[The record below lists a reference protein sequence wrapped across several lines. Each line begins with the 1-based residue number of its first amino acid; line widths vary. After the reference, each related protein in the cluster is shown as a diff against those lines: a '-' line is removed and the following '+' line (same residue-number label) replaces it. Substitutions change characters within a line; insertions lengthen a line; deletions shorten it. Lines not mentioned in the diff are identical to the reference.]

1 MAFTVVLVPKS
12 ALTLLHAHPRRVAVV
27 LLAPVTQKN
36 SLKLTLNI
44 PTIPVQPLPH
54 RGYQP
59 YNAPY
64 NPAAVAYNNDQ
75 GGEDEE
81 EDEEGE
87 EEQDP
92 YYRGYPPQY
101 YPQQPSQQARG
112 HHGYHSSP
120 THSEDMELRSPGV
133 ARRFPRDTVVV
144 MEKSEEG
151 GL

>member
-1 MAFTVVLVPKS
+1 MGVSLATVI
-12 ALTLLHAHPRRVAVV
+12 
-27 LLAPVTQKN
+27 QKH

-44 PTIPVQPLPH
+44 PTTPVQPLPH
-54 RGYQP
+54 GGYQSYNPP
-59 YNAPY
+59 YNQPY
-64 NPAAVAYNNDQ
+64 NPAAVAYNDQ

-81 EDEEGE
+81 EEEGE

-101 YPQQPSQQARG
+101 YPQQPGRG

-133 ARRFPRDTVVV
+133 ARRFPRDADVVV
-144 MEKSEEG
+144 MEESEEG
-151 GL
+151 GH

>member
-1 MAFTVVLVPKS
+1 MVVVLV
-12 ALTLLHAHPRRVAVV
+12 
-27 LLAPVTQKN
+27 LLAAVIQKH

-44 PTIPVQPLPH
+44 PTTPVQPLPH
-54 RGYQP
+54 GGYQSYNPP
-59 YNAPY
+59 YNQPY

-81 EDEEGE
+81 EENEGE

-101 YPQQPSQQARG
+101 YHQQPSQLA
-112 HHGYHSSP
+112 HGYRSSP
-120 THSEDMELRSPGV
+120 THSDTELRSPGV
-133 ARRFPRDTVVV
+133 ARRFPRDVVV
-144 MEKSEEG
+144 VVEESEEG